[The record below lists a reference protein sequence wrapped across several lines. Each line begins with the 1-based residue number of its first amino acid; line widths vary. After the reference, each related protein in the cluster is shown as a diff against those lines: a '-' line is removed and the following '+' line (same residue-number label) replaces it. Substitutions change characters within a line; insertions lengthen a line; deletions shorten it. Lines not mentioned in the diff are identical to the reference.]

1 MPSLDIIDHSPHHPD
16 PSPPIPTASNLILID
31 NYDSF
36 TWNVYQY
43 LILEGANVTVYRN
56 DKITLAELIDKKPTQ
71 LIISPGPG
79 HPTTDSGVSR
89 DAIKHFAGKIPI
101 FGVCMGQQCIFDV
114 YGGEVGSAGEWLH
127 GKTSPLTHDAKGVY
141 AGLRQGLPV
150 TRYHSLAGT
159 RVTLPS
165 CLEVT
170 SWVAAEDGSPGIIQG
185 VRHKEYTIEGVQFHP
200 ESILTAEGRT
210 MLRNFLQLQGGT
222 WEEDARL
229 KKDVSAGNG
238 DAKTTASAPATGKKN
253 NILQQIYAHRKAS
266 VTAQKLIPSQRPAD
280 LQAAYDF
287 NAAPPLVPFVDRLRQ
302 TPFDVSLMAEIK
314 RASPSKGIFDI
325 NINAP
330 TQARK
335 YALAGASVISVLTE
349 PEWFKGSIE
358 DLRAVRQVL
367 NGMPNRPAILRKEF
381 IFEEYQ
387 ILEARLAGADTVLL
401 IVKMLETDL
410 LERLYKYSLSLG
422 MEPLVEVQTAEEM
435 TTALKLGSKAIGVNN
450 RNLESFEVDMN
461 TTSRLRSMVPENTI
475 ICALSGINSHKDVV
489 LCKNDGV
496 DAVLVGE
503 AIVRAPDT
511 TTFIRELC
519 SGTATEPEP
528 VKTQPLFV
536 KICGTRTPEAAL
548 EAVKAGADFVGICLV
563 PGAKRCISDETAVAI
578 SEAVH
583 SFTPSAIH
591 TPTNIP
597 TKSATD
603 YYTASVAR
611 LSSSRPLL
619 AGIFQNQPLDEV
631 LEKQKRFNLD
641 VVQLHGNE
649 PIEWANL
656 IPVPVI
662 RAFKPSN
669 VGIGIRGY
677 HTIPLLDSGAGSGK
691 LLDVSSVK
699 DILAKD
705 TELQVI
711 LAGGLNPDN
720 VLDAVKAVGDF
731 SNRIVG
737 VDVSSGVE
745 EDGKQSLEK
754 IRTFTYNKVTLIH
767 EILLT
772 THTASQPKM
781 VKGIFK
787 DLVIAAAGDFPDDF
801 PNEQAAKE
809 WTKLRK
815 GRFSSDLDDS
825 VTHLVCTDKDFK
837 DRKKNRRSTLTLIDR
852 KIHIVSWD
860 WFRFSCTHNKKL
872 REKHYNFSAT
882 RAKEKEECRQQLKIQ
897 QKARN
902 ALIGQTWM
910 NPDLYRIFTDKTL
923 FEYKVDLFRTSK
935 DEYGALHEKYE
946 LYLFES
952 YAKPRLY
959 WFGAKLFH
967 KKDSGKWQARGIERT
982 SLTPG
987 GFKQEFRHFVNFFE
1001 LKTSVRW
1008 WDRVI
1013 KAGTREKIFFNYSP
1027 PVSKQP
1033 LPVNL
1038 IFIVSRIACV
1048 QVPLT

>member
-1 MPSLDIIDHSPHHPD
+1 MPSLDIIDHSPQHPD

-43 LILEGANVTVYRN
+43 LILEGANVTVFRN

-89 DAIKHFAGKIPI
+89 DAIKHFSGKIPI

-159 RVTLPS
+159 RVTLPG

-170 SWVAAEDGSPGIIQG
+170 SWVAKEDGSPGIIQG

-222 WEEDARL
+222 WEENTRL
-229 KKDVSAGNG
+229 QKGSTTNG
-238 DAKTTASAPATGKKN
+238 AAAKTTTSAPAASKKN

-266 VTAQKLIPSQRPAD
+266 VAAQKLVPSQRPAD
-280 LQAAYDF
+280 LQAAYDL
-287 NAAPPLVPFVDRLRQ
+287 NAAPPQVSFIERLRQ

-330 TQARK
+330 TQAKK

-367 NGMPNRPAILRKEF
+367 DGMPNRPAILRKEF

-401 IVKMLETDL
+401 IVKMLETEL

-435 TTALKLGSKAIGVNN
+435 TTALKLGAKAIGVNN
-450 RNLESFEVDMN
+450 RNLESFEVDMK
-461 TTSRLRSMVPENTI
+461 TTSRLRSMVPENTV
-475 ICALSGINSHKDVV
+475 ICALSGINSHKDVI
-489 LCKNDGV
+489 LCKDDGV
-496 DAVLVGE
+496 NAVLVGE

-511 TTFIRELC
+511 TKFIRELC
-519 SGTATEPEP
+519 SGSDAEPEP

-548 EAVKAGADFVGICLV
+548 EAIKAGADFVGICLV
-563 PGAKRCISDETAVAI
+563 PGAKRCISDETATAI

-583 SFTPSAIH
+583 TFV
-591 TPTNIP
+591 PTTARAATSIP
-597 TKSATD
+597 IRSATD

-631 LEKQKRFNLD
+631 LEKQRRFNLD
-641 VVQLHGNE
+641 IVQLHGNE
-649 PIEWANL
+649 PIEWASL

-669 VGIGIRGY
+669 VGIGKRGY
-677 HTIPLLDSGAGSGK
+677 HTIPLLDPGAGSGK

-705 TELQVI
+705 QELQII

-720 VLDAVKAVGDF
+720 VLEAVKATGEF
-731 SNRIVG
+731 GGRIVG

-745 EDGKQSLEK
+745 EGGKQSLEK
-754 IRTFTYNKVTLIH
+754 IRTF
-767 EILLT
+767 
-772 THTASQPKM
+772 
-781 VKGIFK
+781 VK
-787 DLVIAAAGDFPDDF
+787 
-801 PNEQAAKE
+801 NAK
-809 WTKLRK
+809 
-815 GRFSSDLDDS
+815 S
-825 VTHLVCTDKDFK
+825 
-837 DRKKNRRSTLTLIDR
+837 
-852 KIHIVSWD
+852 
-860 WFRFSCTHNKKL
+860 FR
-872 REKHYNFSAT
+872 
-882 RAKEKEECRQQLKIQ
+882 
-897 QKARN
+897 
-902 ALIGQTWM
+902 
-910 NPDLYRIFTDKTL
+910 
-923 FEYKVDLFRTSK
+923 
-935 DEYGALHEKYE
+935 
-946 LYLFES
+946 
-952 YAKPRLY
+952 
-959 WFGAKLFH
+959 
-967 KKDSGKWQARGIERT
+967 
-982 SLTPG
+982 
-987 GFKQEFRHFVNFFE
+987 
-1001 LKTSVRW
+1001 
-1008 WDRVI
+1008 
-1013 KAGTREKIFFNYSP
+1013 
-1027 PVSKQP
+1027 
-1033 LPVNL
+1033 
-1038 IFIVSRIACV
+1038 
-1048 QVPLT
+1048 

>member
-1 MPSLDIIDHSPHHPD
+1 MPSSDIIDHSPHHPD

-79 HPTTDSGVSR
+79 HPATDSGVSR

-170 SWVAAEDGSPGIIQG
+170 SWVATEDGSPGIIQG

-222 WEEDARL
+222 WEENARL
-229 KKDVSAGNG
+229 KKDATTGN
-238 DAKTTASAPATGKKN
+238 DAKTAASAPATGKKN

-266 VTAQKLIPSQRPAD
+266 VAAQKLIPSQRPAD
-280 LQAAYDF
+280 LQAAYDL

-381 IFEEYQ
+381 IYEEYQ

-435 TTALKLGSKAIGVNN
+435 TTALKLGAKAIGVNN

-511 TTFIRELC
+511 TAFIRELC
-519 SGTATEPEP
+519 SGTAAGPEP
-528 VKTQPLFV
+528 VKTQPLLV

-563 PGAKRCISDETAVAI
+563 PGAKRCISDETAAAI

-583 SFTPSAIH
+583 SFTPSA
-591 TPTNIP
+591 TRTLTNIP

-641 VVQLHGNE
+641 IVQLHGNE

-669 VGIGIRGY
+669 VGIGLRGY

-731 SNRIVG
+731 GSRIVG

-754 IRTFTYNKVTLIH
+754 IRTF
-767 EILLT
+767 
-772 THTASQPKM
+772 
-781 VKGIFK
+781 VK
-787 DLVIAAAGDFPDDF
+787 
-801 PNEQAAKE
+801 NAK
-809 WTKLRK
+809 
-815 GRFSSDLDDS
+815 S
-825 VTHLVCTDKDFK
+825 
-837 DRKKNRRSTLTLIDR
+837 
-852 KIHIVSWD
+852 
-860 WFRFSCTHNKKL
+860 FR
-872 REKHYNFSAT
+872 
-882 RAKEKEECRQQLKIQ
+882 
-897 QKARN
+897 
-902 ALIGQTWM
+902 
-910 NPDLYRIFTDKTL
+910 
-923 FEYKVDLFRTSK
+923 
-935 DEYGALHEKYE
+935 
-946 LYLFES
+946 
-952 YAKPRLY
+952 
-959 WFGAKLFH
+959 
-967 KKDSGKWQARGIERT
+967 
-982 SLTPG
+982 
-987 GFKQEFRHFVNFFE
+987 
-1001 LKTSVRW
+1001 
-1008 WDRVI
+1008 
-1013 KAGTREKIFFNYSP
+1013 
-1027 PVSKQP
+1027 
-1033 LPVNL
+1033 
-1038 IFIVSRIACV
+1038 
-1048 QVPLT
+1048 

>member
-16 PSPPIPTASNLILID
+16 PSSPIPTASNLILID

-79 HPTTDSGVSR
+79 HPATDSGVSR

-170 SWVAAEDGSPGIIQG
+170 SWVATEDGSPGIIQG

-222 WEEDARL
+222 WEENARL
-229 KKDVSAGNG
+229 KKDATTGN

-266 VTAQKLIPSQRPAD
+266 VAAQKLIPSQRPAD
-280 LQAAYDF
+280 LQAAYDL

-435 TTALKLGSKAIGVNN
+435 TAALKLGAKAIGVNN

-511 TTFIRELC
+511 TAFIRELC
-519 SGTATEPEP
+519 SGTAAEPEP
-528 VKTQPLFV
+528 VKTQPLLV

-548 EAVKAGADFVGICLV
+548 EAIKAGADFVGICLV
-563 PGAKRCISDETAVAI
+563 PGAKRCISDETAAAI

-583 SFTPSAIH
+583 SFKPSA
-591 TPTNIP
+591 TRTLTNIP

-641 VVQLHGNE
+641 IVQLHGNE
-649 PIEWANL
+649 PVEWANL

-669 VGIGIRGY
+669 VGIGLRGY

-731 SNRIVG
+731 GNRIVG

-754 IRTFTYNKVTLIH
+754 IRTF
-767 EILLT
+767 
-772 THTASQPKM
+772 
-781 VKGIFK
+781 VK
-787 DLVIAAAGDFPDDF
+787 
-801 PNEQAAKE
+801 NAK
-809 WTKLRK
+809 
-815 GRFSSDLDDS
+815 S
-825 VTHLVCTDKDFK
+825 
-837 DRKKNRRSTLTLIDR
+837 
-852 KIHIVSWD
+852 
-860 WFRFSCTHNKKL
+860 FR
-872 REKHYNFSAT
+872 
-882 RAKEKEECRQQLKIQ
+882 
-897 QKARN
+897 
-902 ALIGQTWM
+902 
-910 NPDLYRIFTDKTL
+910 
-923 FEYKVDLFRTSK
+923 
-935 DEYGALHEKYE
+935 
-946 LYLFES
+946 
-952 YAKPRLY
+952 
-959 WFGAKLFH
+959 
-967 KKDSGKWQARGIERT
+967 
-982 SLTPG
+982 
-987 GFKQEFRHFVNFFE
+987 
-1001 LKTSVRW
+1001 
-1008 WDRVI
+1008 
-1013 KAGTREKIFFNYSP
+1013 
-1027 PVSKQP
+1027 
-1033 LPVNL
+1033 
-1038 IFIVSRIACV
+1038 
-1048 QVPLT
+1048 

>member
-1 MPSLDIIDHSPHHPD
+1 MPSLDIIDHSPQHPD

-43 LILEGANVTVYRN
+43 LILEGANVTVFRN

-89 DAIKHFAGKIPI
+89 EAIKHFSGKIPI

-159 RVTLPS
+159 RVTLPD

-170 SWVAAEDGSPGIIQG
+170 SWVATEDGSPGIIQG

-222 WEEDARL
+222 WEENSRL
-229 KKDVSAGNG
+229 QKGSATNG
-238 DAKTTASAPATGKKN
+238 ASAKTTSSAPAASKKN
-253 NILQQIYAHRKAS
+253 NILQQIYAHRKAA
-266 VTAQKLIPSQRPAD
+266 VAAQKLIPSQRPAD
-280 LQAAYDF
+280 LQAAYDL
-287 NAAPPLVPFVDRLRQ
+287 NAAPPQVSFIERLRQ

-330 TQARK
+330 TQAKK

-367 NGMPNRPAILRKEF
+367 DGMPNRPAILRKEF

-401 IVKMLETDL
+401 IVKMLETEL

-475 ICALSGINSHKDVV
+475 ICALSGINSHQDVI

-496 DAVLVGE
+496 NAVLVGE

-511 TTFIRELC
+511 TKFIRELC
-519 SGTATEPEP
+519 SGTDAEPEP

-563 PGAKRCISDETAVAI
+563 PSAKRCISDETASAI

-583 SFTPSAIH
+583 TFV
-591 TPTNIP
+591 PTATRTTTSIP

-619 AGIFQNQPLDEV
+619 AGIFQNQPLDEI

-641 VVQLHGNE
+641 IVQLHGNE
-649 PIEWANL
+649 PVEWANL

-669 VGIGIRGY
+669 VGIGKRGY

-705 TELQVI
+705 QELQVI

-720 VLDAVKAVGDF
+720 VLEAVKAVGEFGD
-731 SNRIVG
+731 RIVG

-754 IRTFTYNKVTLIH
+754 IRTF
-767 EILLT
+767 
-772 THTASQPKM
+772 
-781 VKGIFK
+781 VK
-787 DLVIAAAGDFPDDF
+787 
-801 PNEQAAKE
+801 NAK
-809 WTKLRK
+809 
-815 GRFSSDLDDS
+815 S
-825 VTHLVCTDKDFK
+825 
-837 DRKKNRRSTLTLIDR
+837 
-852 KIHIVSWD
+852 
-860 WFRFSCTHNKKL
+860 FR
-872 REKHYNFSAT
+872 
-882 RAKEKEECRQQLKIQ
+882 
-897 QKARN
+897 
-902 ALIGQTWM
+902 
-910 NPDLYRIFTDKTL
+910 
-923 FEYKVDLFRTSK
+923 
-935 DEYGALHEKYE
+935 
-946 LYLFES
+946 
-952 YAKPRLY
+952 
-959 WFGAKLFH
+959 
-967 KKDSGKWQARGIERT
+967 
-982 SLTPG
+982 
-987 GFKQEFRHFVNFFE
+987 
-1001 LKTSVRW
+1001 
-1008 WDRVI
+1008 
-1013 KAGTREKIFFNYSP
+1013 
-1027 PVSKQP
+1027 
-1033 LPVNL
+1033 
-1038 IFIVSRIACV
+1038 
-1048 QVPLT
+1048 

>member
-43 LILEGANVTVYRN
+43 LVLEGANVTVFRN
-56 DKITLAELIDKKPTQ
+56 DKITLPELIDKKPTQ

-79 HPTTDSGVSR
+79 HPETDSGVSR

-170 SWVAAEDGSPGIIQG
+170 SWVATADGSPGIIQG

-200 ESILTAEGRT
+200 ESILTADGRT

-222 WEEDARL
+222 WEENERL
-229 KKDVSAGNG
+229 KKGSA
-238 DAKTTASAPATGKKN
+238 ASA
-253 NILQQIYAHRKAS
+253 Y
-266 VTAQKLIPSQRPAD
+266 D
-280 LQAAYDF
+280 L
-287 NAAPPLVPFVDRLRQ
+287 NAAPPQVSFVDRLRQ

-330 TQARK
+330 TQAKK

-367 NGMPNRPAILRKEF
+367 NGLPNRPAILRKEF

-401 IVKMLETDL
+401 IVKMLETEL

-422 MEPLVEVQTAEEM
+422 MEPLVEVQNAEEM
-435 TTALKLGSKAIGVNN
+435 TTALELGAKAIGVNN

-461 TTSRLRSMVPENTI
+461 TTSRLRSMVSENTI
-475 ICALSGINSHKDVV
+475 ICALSGINSHKDVQM
-489 LCKNDGV
+489 CKKDGIN
-496 DAVLVGE
+496 AILVGE

-511 TTFIRELC
+511 TKFIRELC
-519 SGTATEPEP
+519 SGSDAEPEP

-548 EAVKAGADFVGICLV
+548 EAVKSGADFVGICLV
-563 PGAKRCISDETAVAI
+563 PGAKRCISDETAAAI
-578 SEAVH
+578 SGAVH
-583 SFTPSAIH
+583 SYTPAATRQESR
-591 TPTNIP
+591 IP
-597 TKSATD
+597 TMSATD
-603 YYTASVAR
+603 YYTASVSR

-641 VVQLHGNE
+641 IVQLHGNE

-662 RAFKPSN
+662 RAFKPNS
-669 VGIGIRGY
+669 IGLGLRGY

-699 DILAKD
+699 EILAKD
-705 TELQVI
+705 PELQVI

-720 VLDAVKAVGDF
+720 VIEAVKAVGEFGD
-731 SNRIVG
+731 RIVG

-745 EDGKQSLEK
+745 EDGKQSLDK
-754 IRTFTYNKVTLIH
+754 IRTFIKN
-767 EILLT
+767 
-772 THTASQPKM
+772 A
-781 VKGIFK
+781 KG
-787 DLVIAAAGDFPDDF
+787 
-801 PNEQAAKE
+801 
-809 WTKLRK
+809 
-815 GRFSSDLDDS
+815 
-825 VTHLVCTDKDFK
+825 
-837 DRKKNRRSTLTLIDR
+837 
-852 KIHIVSWD
+852 
-860 WFRFSCTHNKKL
+860 FR
-872 REKHYNFSAT
+872 
-882 RAKEKEECRQQLKIQ
+882 
-897 QKARN
+897 
-902 ALIGQTWM
+902 
-910 NPDLYRIFTDKTL
+910 
-923 FEYKVDLFRTSK
+923 
-935 DEYGALHEKYE
+935 
-946 LYLFES
+946 
-952 YAKPRLY
+952 
-959 WFGAKLFH
+959 
-967 KKDSGKWQARGIERT
+967 
-982 SLTPG
+982 
-987 GFKQEFRHFVNFFE
+987 
-1001 LKTSVRW
+1001 
-1008 WDRVI
+1008 
-1013 KAGTREKIFFNYSP
+1013 
-1027 PVSKQP
+1027 
-1033 LPVNL
+1033 
-1038 IFIVSRIACV
+1038 
-1048 QVPLT
+1048 

>member
-1 MPSLDIIDHSPHHPD
+1 MPSLDIIDHSPQHPD

-43 LILEGANVTVYRN
+43 LILEGANVTVFRN

-89 DAIKHFAGKIPI
+89 DAIKHFSGKIPI

-159 RVTLPS
+159 RVTLPG

-170 SWVAAEDGSPGIIQG
+170 SWVATEDGSPGIIQG

-222 WEEDARL
+222 WEENSRL
-229 KKDVSAGNG
+229 QKGSATNG
-238 DAKTTASAPATGKKN
+238 AAAKATSSAPAASKKN
-253 NILQQIYAHRKAS
+253 NILQQIYAHRKAA
-266 VTAQKLIPSQRPAD
+266 VAAQKLIPSQRPAD
-280 LQAAYDF
+280 LQAAYDL
-287 NAAPPLVPFVDRLRQ
+287 NAAPPQVSFIERLRQ

-330 TQARK
+330 TQAKK

-367 NGMPNRPAILRKEF
+367 DGMPNRPAILRKEF

-387 ILEARLAGADTVLL
+387 ILEARLSGADTVLL
-401 IVKMLETDL
+401 IVKMLETEL

-475 ICALSGINSHKDVV
+475 ICALSGINSHQDVI

-496 DAVLVGE
+496 NAVLVGE

-511 TTFIRELC
+511 TKFIRELC
-519 SGTATEPEP
+519 SGTDTEPEP
-528 VKTQPLFV
+528 VKVQPLFV

-563 PGAKRCISDETAVAI
+563 PGAKRCISDETATAI

-583 SFTPSAIH
+583 TFVATTARAATS
-591 TPTNIP
+591 IP

-641 VVQLHGNE
+641 IVQLHGNE
-649 PIEWANL
+649 PVEWANL

-669 VGIGIRGY
+669 VGIGKRGY

-705 TELQVI
+705 QELQVI

-720 VLDAVKAVGDF
+720 VLEAVKAVGEFGD
-731 SNRIVG
+731 RIVG

-745 EDGKQSLEK
+745 EGGKQSLEK
-754 IRTFTYNKVTLIH
+754 IRTF
-767 EILLT
+767 
-772 THTASQPKM
+772 
-781 VKGIFK
+781 VK
-787 DLVIAAAGDFPDDF
+787 
-801 PNEQAAKE
+801 NAK
-809 WTKLRK
+809 
-815 GRFSSDLDDS
+815 S
-825 VTHLVCTDKDFK
+825 
-837 DRKKNRRSTLTLIDR
+837 
-852 KIHIVSWD
+852 
-860 WFRFSCTHNKKL
+860 FR
-872 REKHYNFSAT
+872 
-882 RAKEKEECRQQLKIQ
+882 
-897 QKARN
+897 
-902 ALIGQTWM
+902 
-910 NPDLYRIFTDKTL
+910 
-923 FEYKVDLFRTSK
+923 
-935 DEYGALHEKYE
+935 
-946 LYLFES
+946 
-952 YAKPRLY
+952 
-959 WFGAKLFH
+959 
-967 KKDSGKWQARGIERT
+967 
-982 SLTPG
+982 
-987 GFKQEFRHFVNFFE
+987 
-1001 LKTSVRW
+1001 
-1008 WDRVI
+1008 
-1013 KAGTREKIFFNYSP
+1013 
-1027 PVSKQP
+1027 
-1033 LPVNL
+1033 
-1038 IFIVSRIACV
+1038 
-1048 QVPLT
+1048 

>member
-43 LILEGANVTVYRN
+43 LILEGANVTVFRN

-89 DAIKHFAGKIPI
+89 DAIKHFSGKIPI

-127 GKTSPLTHDAKGVY
+127 GKTSPLTHDSKGVY

-170 SWVAAEDGSPGIIQG
+170 SWVATEDGSPGIIQG

-200 ESILTAEGRT
+200 ESILTADGRT

-222 WEEDARL
+222 WEENARL
-229 KKDVSAGNG
+229 QKGSATNG
-238 DAKTTASAPATGKKN
+238 EALKAAASAPSKSKKN
-253 NILQQIYAHRKAS
+253 NILQQIYANRKAA

-280 LQAAYDF
+280 LQAAYDL
-287 NAAPPLVPFVDRLRQ
+287 NAAPPQIPFVERLRQ

-401 IVKMLETDL
+401 IVKMLETEL

-435 TTALKLGSKAIGVNN
+435 TTALKLGAKAIGVNN
-450 RNLESFEVDMN
+450 RNLESFEVDMD

-475 ICALSGINSHKDVV
+475 ICALSGINSHQDVL

-496 DAVLVGE
+496 NAVLVGE

-511 TTFIRELC
+511 TKFIRELC
-519 SGTATEPEP
+519 SGTDAEPEP

-563 PGAKRCISDETAVAI
+563 PGAKRCISDETAAAI

-583 SFTPSAIH
+583 SFTPST
-591 TPTNIP
+591 TPAQSSIP

-619 AGIFQNQPLDEV
+619 AGIFQNQSLDEV
-631 LEKQKRFNLD
+631 LEKQKALNLD
-641 VVQLHGNE
+641 IVQLHGNE

-662 RAFKPSN
+662 RAFKPTN
-669 VGIGIRGY
+669 VGIGLRGY

-720 VLDAVKAVGDF
+720 VLEAVRAVGEF
-731 SNRIVG
+731 GNRIVG

-754 IRTFTYNKVTLIH
+754 IRAF
-767 EILLT
+767 
-772 THTASQPKM
+772 
-781 VKGIFK
+781 VK
-787 DLVIAAAGDFPDDF
+787 
-801 PNEQAAKE
+801 NAK
-809 WTKLRK
+809 
-815 GRFSSDLDDS
+815 S
-825 VTHLVCTDKDFK
+825 
-837 DRKKNRRSTLTLIDR
+837 
-852 KIHIVSWD
+852 
-860 WFRFSCTHNKKL
+860 FR
-872 REKHYNFSAT
+872 
-882 RAKEKEECRQQLKIQ
+882 
-897 QKARN
+897 
-902 ALIGQTWM
+902 
-910 NPDLYRIFTDKTL
+910 
-923 FEYKVDLFRTSK
+923 
-935 DEYGALHEKYE
+935 
-946 LYLFES
+946 
-952 YAKPRLY
+952 
-959 WFGAKLFH
+959 
-967 KKDSGKWQARGIERT
+967 
-982 SLTPG
+982 
-987 GFKQEFRHFVNFFE
+987 
-1001 LKTSVRW
+1001 
-1008 WDRVI
+1008 
-1013 KAGTREKIFFNYSP
+1013 
-1027 PVSKQP
+1027 
-1033 LPVNL
+1033 
-1038 IFIVSRIACV
+1038 
-1048 QVPLT
+1048 

>member
-43 LILEGANVTVYRN
+43 LILEGANVTVFRN

-89 DAIKHFAGKIPI
+89 DAIKHFSGKIPI

-170 SWVAAEDGSPGIIQG
+170 SWVATEDGSPGIIQG

-222 WEEDARL
+222 WEENAQL
-229 KKDVSAGNG
+229 QKGSATNG
-238 DAKTTASAPATGKKN
+238 GATKTAASAPTASKKN

-280 LQAAYDF
+280 LQAAYDL

-314 RASPSKGIFDI
+314 RASPSKGVFDI

-401 IVKMLETDL
+401 IVKMLETEL

-475 ICALSGINSHKDVV
+475 ICALSGINSHKDVI

-496 DAVLVGE
+496 NAVLVGE

-511 TTFIRELC
+511 TKFIRELC
-519 SGTATEPEP
+519 SGTDAEAESVATH
-528 VKTQPLFV
+528 PLFV

-548 EAVKAGADFVGICLV
+548 EAVKSGADLVGICLV
-563 PGAKRCISDETAVAI
+563 PGAKRCISDETAAAI

-583 SFTPSAIH
+583 SFTPSSTRAPSSV
-591 TPTNIP
+591 PTE
-597 TKSATD
+597 SATD

-611 LSSSRPLL
+611 LSSPRPLL

-631 LEKQKRFNLD
+631 LEKQKRFSLD
-641 VVQLHGNE
+641 IVQLHGIE

-662 RAFKPSN
+662 RAFKPGN
-669 VGIGIRGY
+669 IGIGLRGY

-691 LLDVSSVK
+691 LIDVSSVK

-705 TELQVI
+705 AELQVF

-720 VLDAVKAVGDF
+720 VLDAVKAVGEF
-731 SNRIVG
+731 SNRILG

-745 EDGKQSLEK
+745 DDGKQSLEK
-754 IRTFTYNKVTLIH
+754 IRLF
-767 EILLT
+767 
-772 THTASQPKM
+772 
-781 VKGIFK
+781 VK
-787 DLVIAAAGDFPDDF
+787 
-801 PNEQAAKE
+801 NAK
-809 WTKLRK
+809 
-815 GRFSSDLDDS
+815 S
-825 VTHLVCTDKDFK
+825 
-837 DRKKNRRSTLTLIDR
+837 
-852 KIHIVSWD
+852 
-860 WFRFSCTHNKKL
+860 FR
-872 REKHYNFSAT
+872 
-882 RAKEKEECRQQLKIQ
+882 
-897 QKARN
+897 
-902 ALIGQTWM
+902 
-910 NPDLYRIFTDKTL
+910 
-923 FEYKVDLFRTSK
+923 
-935 DEYGALHEKYE
+935 
-946 LYLFES
+946 
-952 YAKPRLY
+952 
-959 WFGAKLFH
+959 
-967 KKDSGKWQARGIERT
+967 
-982 SLTPG
+982 
-987 GFKQEFRHFVNFFE
+987 
-1001 LKTSVRW
+1001 
-1008 WDRVI
+1008 
-1013 KAGTREKIFFNYSP
+1013 
-1027 PVSKQP
+1027 
-1033 LPVNL
+1033 
-1038 IFIVSRIACV
+1038 
-1048 QVPLT
+1048 

>member
-1 MPSLDIIDHSPHHPD
+1 MPSLDIIDHSPQHPD

-43 LILEGANVTVYRN
+43 LILEGANVTVFRN

-89 DAIKHFAGKIPI
+89 DAIKHFSGKIPI

-159 RVTLPS
+159 RVTLPG

-170 SWVAAEDGSPGIIQG
+170 SWVATEDGSPGIIQG

-222 WEEDARL
+222 WEENSRL
-229 KKDVSAGNG
+229 QKGSATNG
-238 DAKTTASAPATGKKN
+238 AAAKTTSSAPAASKKN
-253 NILQQIYAHRKAS
+253 NILQQIYAHRKAA
-266 VTAQKLIPSQRPAD
+266 VAAQKLIPSQRPAD
-280 LQAAYDF
+280 LQAAYDL
-287 NAAPPLVPFVDRLRQ
+287 NAAPPQVSFIERLRQ

-330 TQARK
+330 TQAKK

-367 NGMPNRPAILRKEF
+367 DGMPNRPAILRKEF

-401 IVKMLETDL
+401 IVKMLETEL

-475 ICALSGINSHKDVV
+475 ICALSGINSHQDVI

-496 DAVLVGE
+496 NAVLVGE

-511 TTFIRELC
+511 TKFIRELC
-519 SGTATEPEP
+519 SGTDAEPEP

-563 PGAKRCISDETAVAI
+563 PGAKRCISDETATAI

-583 SFTPSAIH
+583 TFV
-591 TPTNIP
+591 PTAARAATSIP

-641 VVQLHGNE
+641 IVQLHGNE
-649 PIEWANL
+649 PVEWANL

-669 VGIGIRGY
+669 VGIGKRGY

-705 TELQVI
+705 QELQVI
-711 LAGGLNPDN
+711 LAGGLSPDN
-720 VLDAVKAVGDF
+720 VLEAVKAVGEFGD
-731 SNRIVG
+731 RIVG

-754 IRTFTYNKVTLIH
+754 IRTF
-767 EILLT
+767 
-772 THTASQPKM
+772 
-781 VKGIFK
+781 VK
-787 DLVIAAAGDFPDDF
+787 
-801 PNEQAAKE
+801 NAK
-809 WTKLRK
+809 
-815 GRFSSDLDDS
+815 S
-825 VTHLVCTDKDFK
+825 
-837 DRKKNRRSTLTLIDR
+837 
-852 KIHIVSWD
+852 
-860 WFRFSCTHNKKL
+860 FR
-872 REKHYNFSAT
+872 
-882 RAKEKEECRQQLKIQ
+882 
-897 QKARN
+897 
-902 ALIGQTWM
+902 
-910 NPDLYRIFTDKTL
+910 
-923 FEYKVDLFRTSK
+923 
-935 DEYGALHEKYE
+935 
-946 LYLFES
+946 
-952 YAKPRLY
+952 
-959 WFGAKLFH
+959 
-967 KKDSGKWQARGIERT
+967 
-982 SLTPG
+982 
-987 GFKQEFRHFVNFFE
+987 
-1001 LKTSVRW
+1001 
-1008 WDRVI
+1008 
-1013 KAGTREKIFFNYSP
+1013 
-1027 PVSKQP
+1027 
-1033 LPVNL
+1033 
-1038 IFIVSRIACV
+1038 
-1048 QVPLT
+1048 

>member
-1 MPSLDIIDHSPHHPD
+1 MPSLDIIDHSPQHPD

-43 LILEGANVTVYRN
+43 LILEGANVTVFRN

-89 DAIKHFAGKIPI
+89 DAIKHFSGKIPI

-159 RVTLPS
+159 RVTLPD

-170 SWVAAEDGSPGIIQG
+170 SWVATEDGSPGIIQG

-222 WEEDARL
+222 WEENSRL
-229 KKDVSAGNG
+229 QKGSATNG
-238 DAKTTASAPATGKKN
+238 AAAKTPSSAPAASKKN
-253 NILQQIYAHRKAS
+253 NILQQIYAHRKAA

-280 LQAAYDF
+280 LQAAYDL
-287 NAAPPLVPFVDRLRQ
+287 NAASPQVSFIERLRQ

-330 TQARK
+330 TQAKK

-367 NGMPNRPAILRKEF
+367 DGMPNRPAILRKEF

-401 IVKMLETDL
+401 IVKMLETEL

-475 ICALSGINSHKDVV
+475 ICALSGINSHEDVI

-496 DAVLVGE
+496 NAVLVGE

-511 TTFIRELC
+511 TKFIRELC
-519 SGTATEPEP
+519 SGTDAEPEP

-563 PGAKRCISDETAVAI
+563 PGAKRCISDENATAI

-583 SFTPSAIH
+583 TFVPTAIRAA
-591 TPTNIP
+591 TTIP

-641 VVQLHGNE
+641 IVQLHGNE
-649 PIEWANL
+649 PVEWANL

-662 RAFKPSN
+662 RAFKPGN
-669 VGIGIRGY
+669 VGIGKRGY

-705 TELQVI
+705 QELQVI

-720 VLDAVKAVGDF
+720 VLEAVKAVGEFGD
-731 SNRIVG
+731 RIVG

-745 EDGKQSLEK
+745 EDSKQSLEK
-754 IRTFTYNKVTLIH
+754 IRTF
-767 EILLT
+767 
-772 THTASQPKM
+772 
-781 VKGIFK
+781 VK
-787 DLVIAAAGDFPDDF
+787 
-801 PNEQAAKE
+801 NAK
-809 WTKLRK
+809 
-815 GRFSSDLDDS
+815 S
-825 VTHLVCTDKDFK
+825 
-837 DRKKNRRSTLTLIDR
+837 
-852 KIHIVSWD
+852 
-860 WFRFSCTHNKKL
+860 FR
-872 REKHYNFSAT
+872 
-882 RAKEKEECRQQLKIQ
+882 
-897 QKARN
+897 
-902 ALIGQTWM
+902 
-910 NPDLYRIFTDKTL
+910 
-923 FEYKVDLFRTSK
+923 
-935 DEYGALHEKYE
+935 
-946 LYLFES
+946 
-952 YAKPRLY
+952 
-959 WFGAKLFH
+959 
-967 KKDSGKWQARGIERT
+967 
-982 SLTPG
+982 
-987 GFKQEFRHFVNFFE
+987 
-1001 LKTSVRW
+1001 
-1008 WDRVI
+1008 
-1013 KAGTREKIFFNYSP
+1013 
-1027 PVSKQP
+1027 
-1033 LPVNL
+1033 
-1038 IFIVSRIACV
+1038 
-1048 QVPLT
+1048 

>member
-43 LILEGANVTVYRN
+43 LILEGANVTVFRN

-89 DAIKHFAGKIPI
+89 DAIKHFSGKIPI

-170 SWVAAEDGSPGIIQG
+170 SWVATEDGSPGIIQG

-210 MLRNFLQLQGGT
+210 ILRNFLQLQGGT
-222 WEEDARL
+222 WEENAQL
-229 KKDVSAGNG
+229 QKGSVTNG
-238 DAKTTASAPATGKKN
+238 GATKTAASAPTASKKN

-280 LQAAYDF
+280 LQAAYDL

-314 RASPSKGIFDI
+314 RASPSKGVFDI

-401 IVKMLETDL
+401 IVKMLETEL

-475 ICALSGINSHKDVV
+475 ICALSGINSHKDVI

-496 DAVLVGE
+496 NAVLVGE

-511 TTFIRELC
+511 TKFIRELC
-519 SGTATEPEP
+519 SGTDAEAESVATH
-528 VKTQPLFV
+528 PLFV

-548 EAVKAGADFVGICLV
+548 EAVKSGADLVGICLV
-563 PGAKRCISDETAVAI
+563 PGAKRCISDETAAAI

-583 SFTPSAIH
+583 SFTPSSTRA
-591 TPTNIP
+591 PSSVP

-603 YYTASVAR
+603 YYTASAAR
-611 LSSSRPLL
+611 LSSPRPLV

-631 LEKQKRFNLD
+631 LEKQKRFSLD
-641 VVQLHGNE
+641 IVQLHGNE

-662 RAFKPSN
+662 RAFKPGN
-669 VGIGIRGY
+669 IGIGLRGY

-691 LLDVSSVK
+691 LIDVSSVK

-705 TELQVI
+705 AELQVF

-720 VLDAVKAVGDF
+720 VLDAVKAVGEF

-745 EDGKQSLEK
+745 DDGKQSLEK
-754 IRTFTYNKVTLIH
+754 IRSF
-767 EILLT
+767 
-772 THTASQPKM
+772 
-781 VKGIFK
+781 VK
-787 DLVIAAAGDFPDDF
+787 
-801 PNEQAAKE
+801 NAK
-809 WTKLRK
+809 
-815 GRFSSDLDDS
+815 S
-825 VTHLVCTDKDFK
+825 
-837 DRKKNRRSTLTLIDR
+837 
-852 KIHIVSWD
+852 
-860 WFRFSCTHNKKL
+860 FR
-872 REKHYNFSAT
+872 
-882 RAKEKEECRQQLKIQ
+882 
-897 QKARN
+897 
-902 ALIGQTWM
+902 
-910 NPDLYRIFTDKTL
+910 
-923 FEYKVDLFRTSK
+923 
-935 DEYGALHEKYE
+935 
-946 LYLFES
+946 
-952 YAKPRLY
+952 
-959 WFGAKLFH
+959 
-967 KKDSGKWQARGIERT
+967 
-982 SLTPG
+982 
-987 GFKQEFRHFVNFFE
+987 
-1001 LKTSVRW
+1001 
-1008 WDRVI
+1008 
-1013 KAGTREKIFFNYSP
+1013 
-1027 PVSKQP
+1027 
-1033 LPVNL
+1033 
-1038 IFIVSRIACV
+1038 
-1048 QVPLT
+1048 